1 MKFGHVNAV
10 TVPGNKDEI
19 HRTLDEIGFDIFAV
33 TETNIHRSTPKCA
46 FEIPNYRFFHQD
58 RVGDRGGCGIYCK
71 NELKA
76 KYIPINYNHE
86 KFEVCAIEVTVN
98 KVKVAVIAIY
108 KSPSTDYKVFS
119 QIFDSLQFLVSK
131 YRHVVVLG
139 DMNIDYLKRQEIR
152 YRFFNS
158 EIVEPLGLTQIIEK
172 PTRITK

>member
-1 MKFGHVNAV
+1 MTNNCCHRP
-10 TVPGNKDEI
+10 PGPHDDV
-19 HRTLDEIGFDIFAV
+19 RRAG
-33 TETNIHRSTPKCA
+33 
-46 FEIPNYRFFHQD
+46 
-58 RVGDRGGCGIYCK
+58 VGQRGRGEDGGGCGIYCK

-76 KYIPINYNHE
+76 KHIPINYNHE

-139 DMNIDYLKRQEIR
+139 DMNIDYLKRQEMR

-158 EIVEPLGLTQIIEK
+158 
-172 PTRITK
+172 